1 MMLSLTAVA
10 PHDRRACGGYR
21 TCITLTMTLG
31 TPGRAGLTCAG
42 AATSRMKV
50 SGEDHINSK

>member
-1 MMLSLTAVA
+1 MS
-10 PHDRRACGGYR
+10 YR

-31 TPGRAGLTCAG
+31 TPGRAGLTFAG
-42 AATSRMKV
+42 TVTNRMNV